1 MPQEPTPVIVSW
13 RDAHGMYEQWQDL
26 NHPEQDS
33 EEYVVNTVGWLLSD
47 RKKDH
52 TVVALNLSD
61 YHVADGIAIP
71 NDMIISIQH
80 LVPQQ
85 KQSKK

>member
-1 MPQEPTPVIVSW
+1 
-13 RDAHGMYEQWQDL
+13 MYEQWQDL
-26 NHPEQDS
+26 NHPEPDE
-33 EEYVVNTVGWLLSD
+33 EEYLVQTVGWMLTD
-47 RKKDH
+47 RKPNH

-71 NDMIISIQH
+71 NDMIISIQE
-80 LVPQQ
+80 LAPKP